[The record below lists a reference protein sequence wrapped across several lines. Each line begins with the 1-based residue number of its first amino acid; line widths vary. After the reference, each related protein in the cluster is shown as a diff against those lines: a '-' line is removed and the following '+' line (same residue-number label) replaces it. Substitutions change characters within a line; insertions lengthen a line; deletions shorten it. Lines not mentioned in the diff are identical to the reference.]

1 MCHSRGFFAEGQG
14 GGGVVGGGVPV
25 NVSELKRGRYQNT
38 PFPALG
44 LEANTK
50 KMPQTESIFY
60 SLEDL

>member
-1 MCHSRGFFAEGQG
+1 MSFKGIFRRGAGRG
-14 GGGVVGGGVPV
+14 GGSWGGGPV